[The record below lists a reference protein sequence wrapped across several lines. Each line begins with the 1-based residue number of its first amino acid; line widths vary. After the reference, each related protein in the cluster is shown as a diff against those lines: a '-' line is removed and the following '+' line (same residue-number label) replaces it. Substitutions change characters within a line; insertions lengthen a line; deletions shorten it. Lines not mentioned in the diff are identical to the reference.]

1 MLTARLT
8 ILIAEDSAAD
18 RMLLSTIVSR
28 QGHRVLAAS
37 NGLEAL
43 ALFQQERPQLVLMDA
58 MMPVM
63 DGFEASRAIRALDR
77 PDAATVPILAMTAQA
92 SDECAQSC
100 HQVGMNGRLVKPLDA
115 KKLAKSIREA
125 VQNKQ

>member
-1 MLTARLT
+1 MAT
-8 ILIAEDSAAD
+8 ILLAEDNEAVRLLTQAKLRHQFTVAA
-18 RMLLSTIVSR
+18 
-28 QGHRVLAAS
+28 AA
-37 NGLEAL
+37 NGREAL
-43 ALFQQERPQLVLMDA
+43 DILERQHVDLIVADV